1 SSAFIVAIA
10 ALAILSARGR
20 IRQRAALG
28 LLALLVTADL
38 WSVER
43 HYWRFMPGA
52 EVIFADNEIT
62 EYLNAQPE
70 PGRVLPIGL
79 APTGS
84 RGPYLGFRSA
94 YDGLMAH
101 EIRQFIGY
109 HGNELGRFQ
118 QLIDGGPAGSGLVN
132 PNLWTLYNVRYFMT
146 NIAETPFEGAEHVAG
161 PT

>member
-1 SSAFIVAIA
+1 
-10 ALAILSARGR
+10 
-20 IRQRAALG
+20 
-28 LLALLVTADL
+28 
-38 WSVER
+38 
-43 HYWRFMPGA
+43 
-52 EVIFADNEIT
+52 T

-146 NIAETPFEGAEHVAG
+146 NIAETPFEGAAHVAG
-161 PT
+161 PTTDFVGTEVHLFRRPADRTAAWLAPGIVRASPAA